1 MHPPIQYCKTSDGVS
16 IAFWTF
22 GQGLPLLYLTGGPW
36 NHIELW
42 EVAQC
47 RRWYERLAA
56 SRMIIRYDLRGTGKS
71 DRKVTDFS
79 LEAQLRD
86 VDAVAA
92 GLGLKKFDL
101 FAAAGAGP
109 VAIAYAAQHP
119 ERIGKVIL
127 WCAWARNADINSPRI
142 QAWRSL
148 LDEDWELMTDT
159 CAQIVLGWAGGESG
173 RQAATKLR
181 ESVTPEVI
189 RNAFVSM
196 GQFDAS
202 ALLPRVKCPVLV
214 LHRTGISWIPLEIAT
229 ALASR
234 LPKARL
240 VLLEGE
246 SPAPYM
252 GEWEK
257 AADAITNFLA
267 EGDGS
272 IGEGKSAFPGGTK
285 SHPGE
290 LPLGNSLASGRE
302 LPVEAGGNASL
313 DDNPDR
319 LTGREVEVLRLVA
332 AGKTN
337 RDIAGELFLSVR
349 TVERH
354 IANIYG
360 KINARGR
367 ADATAYALTRNFV

>member
-1 MHPPIQYCKTSDGVS
+1 M
-16 IAFWTF
+16 
-22 GQGLPLLYLTGGPW
+22 
-36 NHIELW
+36 
-42 EVAQC
+42 
-47 RRWYERLAA
+47 
-56 SRMIIRYDLRGTGKS
+56 
-71 DRKVTDFS
+71 
-79 LEAQLRD
+79 RD
-86 VDAVAA
+86 IDAVAA

-127 WCAWARNADINSPRI
+127 WCAWARNADINSRRI

-214 LHRTGISWIPLEIAT
+214 LHRTGISWIPVEIAT

-252 GEWEK
+252 GELEK
-257 AADAITNFLA
+257 ASDAIAQFLG
-267 EGDGS
+267 EGAGS
-272 IGEGKSAFPGGTK
+272 IGEAKSAFPGGAI

-290 LPLGNSLASGRE
+290 FPMGKSLSRGRE
-302 LPVEAGGNASL
+302 PPSEAGGIASM

-319 LTGREVEVLRLVA
+319 LTSRELEVLRLVA

-337 RDIAGELFLSVR
+337 RDIAGDLFLSVR

-354 IANIYG
+354 IANLYG